1 MNHHQR
7 RRRAKAR
14 PVRLPPR
21 GSDDYTVFRGLVA
34 QMPLVREVAQ
44 LEQCDVLETTDV
56 MIELIGQ
63 GYLKLI
69 VYPDRSYELVATED
83 DALCPVVASDTSGTC
98 TINDSQEPTSQSPKV
113 LSSHLLIYSFF
124 RGRGWRGRL
133 DSGK

>member
-14 PVRLPPR
+14 PVRLPPH

-44 LEQCDVLETTDV
+44 LEQCDVLETADV

-63 GYLKLI
+63 GYFKLI

-83 DALCPVVASDTSGTC
+83 DALCPVVASDTSC
-98 TINDSQEPTSQSPKV
+98 TTNDSAAPGPGRTSGACRQWPTTSRSKA
-113 LSSHLLIYSFF
+113 SAK
-124 RGRGWRGRL
+124 
-133 DSGK
+133 D

>member
-44 LEQCDVLETTDV
+44 LEQCDVLETADV

-63 GYLKLI
+63 GYFKLI
-69 VYPDRSYELVATED
+69 VYSDRSYELVATED
-83 DALCPVVASDTSGTC
+83 DALCPVVASNTSGTC
-98 TINDSQEPTSQSPKV
+98 TTNDSQDPTSQSPTV
-113 LSSHLLIYSFF
+113 LST
-124 RGRGWRGRL
+124 RAPKKGN
-133 DSGK
+133 K